1 MEEESEVAMTSKPI
15 DGHTHPSKM
24 HYPVSEPDCSYT
36 VYVLMGICYLLI
48 GITLYMIWQKAS
60 SG

>member
-1 MEEESEVAMTSKPI
+1 MTSKPI
-15 DGHTHPSKM
+15 DGHIHPSKM
-24 HYPVSEPDCSYT
+24 HHPVSEPERSCT

-48 GITLYMIWQKAS
+48 AITLYMIWQKAS